1 MQSEAIGLAT
11 DLAQQSEHITKM
23 ELNTNELETKMA
35 ALQKAVEDANIAT
48 EQKNHGDVVID
59 A

>member
-23 ELNTNELETKMA
+23 ELNTNELVTKMA
-35 ALQKAVEDANIAT
+35 ALKKAVEDANIAT